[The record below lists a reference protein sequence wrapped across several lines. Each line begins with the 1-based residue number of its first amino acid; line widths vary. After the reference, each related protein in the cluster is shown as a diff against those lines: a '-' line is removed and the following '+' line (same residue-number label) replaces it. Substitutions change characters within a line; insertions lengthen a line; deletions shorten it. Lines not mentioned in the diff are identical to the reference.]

1 MGPAIGLQILC
12 SIEYMMTKYFS
23 VFRAFGLFQS
33 LLLLHSEQWSGMYT
47 RALYHGS

>member
-1 MGPAIGLQILC
+1 MGPAIGLQMLC
-12 SIEYMMTKYFS
+12 SIEYMTTKYFS

-47 RALYHGS
+47 HALYHGS